1 MTLRIQKSIEKE
13 RVIFHLAGRIRSDQV
28 AALRTLLRSEVP
40 GNNLALD
47 LKEVKLVDR
56 DAIRFLAQ
64 SQGDGTTLI
73 NCPAFIRQWILQER
87 TAMQREEAE
96 HREVDR
102 D

>member
-13 RVIFHLAGRIRSDQV
+13 RVIFHLAGRIRADQV

-56 DAIRFLAQ
+56 GAIRFLAQ
-64 SQGDGTTLI
+64 SQVDGTSLT
-73 NCPAFIRQWILQER
+73 NCPAFIGEWILQER
-87 TAMQREEAE
+87 NAMRREEAE
-96 HREVDR
+96 HRKFER